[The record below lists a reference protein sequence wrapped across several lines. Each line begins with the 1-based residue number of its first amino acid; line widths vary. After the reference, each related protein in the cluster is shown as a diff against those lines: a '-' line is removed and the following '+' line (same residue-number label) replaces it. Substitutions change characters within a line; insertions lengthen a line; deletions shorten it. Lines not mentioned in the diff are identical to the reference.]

1 MPDITMK
8 EGASNFIQYLTWTDR
23 KPYTATLGNLT
34 HDSAFGVNDPDFHHV
49 GPGDDHRDD
58 KIEFFAWNNE
68 MVWSHC
74 NAHSAAGG
82 LFGHTVTFDFTH
94 HSFDDAK
101 SWDSGEIT
109 FIAWDGSHWAA
120 RIDPVA
126 FDTADNMPLHF
137 TLRRA

>member
-8 EGASNFIQYLTWTDR
+8 EGASDFIQYLTWTDR

-34 HDSAFGVNDPDFHHV
+34 SNSAFGVNDPDFHHV

-74 NAHSAAGG
+74 NSHSAAGG
-82 LFGHTVTFDFTH
+82 LFGNKTVTFDFTH
-94 HSFDDAK
+94 HSFDSAK

-109 FIAWDGSHWAA
+109 FIAWDGSQWAA
-120 RIDPVA
+120 RIDPVK
-126 FDTADNMPLHF
+126 FDGEMPLHF